1 MLAERRPTAHVSEQ
15 QGSGPLTLLSIFVS
29 SILPVFLV
37 ASVGFA
43 LARRLRISA
52 VQLSHITFN
61 ALAPC
66 LVFEI
71 LLTASVGDV
80 DFWRLVLFCV
90 LMTATMGTLA
100 GVGALLLRLDRPTR
114 AGFMLVVMFSNNA
127 NYGLPLV
134 LFAFG
139 EDALVFATTYFVTS
153 AGLTYTVGVL
163 VAGSGHR
170 TLAQALVRVVKVP
183 TIYGAVA
190 AGVLAAL
197 AVPIPTFVMRPVS
210 LLSDAAVPM
219 MLLVLGMQLA
229 KADRPTTLPVVGSA
243 TIFRLLVAPV
253 LAFAGADLVG
263 LSGAARQAAILQA
276 STPAAVITTI
286 LALEHSVAPRFVT
299 SVVVTSTVFSPV
311 TLALLIWWLQ

>member
-1 MLAERRPTAHVSEQ
+1 M
-15 QGSGPLTLLSIFVS
+15 
-29 SILPVFLV
+29 FLV
-37 ASVGFA
+37 AGVGFA
-43 LARRLRISA
+43 LARVLRIGA
-52 VQLSHITFN
+52 VHLSHVTFN

-66 LVFEI
+66 LVFDL
-71 LLTASVGDV
+71 LLTASVGGADV
-80 DFWRLVLFCV
+80 WRLVLFCL
-90 LMTATMGTLA
+90 LMTATMGTVA
-100 GVGALLLRLDRPTR
+100 GVGATLLRLDRPTR

-139 EDALVFATTYFVTS
+139 GDALVFATVYFVTS
-153 AGLTYTVGVL
+153 AVLTYTVGVL
-163 VAGSGHR
+163 VASSGHR
-170 TLAQALVRVVKVP
+170 TLGQALVRVVKVP

-197 AVPIPTFVMRPVS
+197 AVPVPALVMRPIS

-229 KADRPTTLPVVGSA
+229 QAERPTTLPVVTSA
-243 TIFRLLVAPV
+243 TVARLLVAPV
-253 LAFAGADLVG
+253 LAFAGAELVG

-286 LALEHSVAPRFVT
+286 LALEYGVAPRFVT
-299 SVVVTSTVFSPV
+299 SVVVTSTVLSPV
-311 TLALLIWWLQ
+311 TLALLIAWLQ

>member
-1 MLAERRPTAHVSEQ
+1 M
-15 QGSGPLTLLSIFVS
+15 
-29 SILPVFLV
+29 FLV
-37 ASVGFA
+37 AGVGFA
-43 LARRLRISA
+43 LARVQRISA
-52 VQLSHITFN
+52 GHLSHVTFN

-66 LVFEI
+66 LVFDL
-71 LLTASVGDV
+71 LLTASVGGSDV
-80 DFWRLVLFCV
+80 WRLALFCV
-90 LMTATMGTLA
+90 LMTATMGTVA
-100 GVGALLLRLDRPTR
+100 GVGATLLRLDRPTR

-139 EDALVFATTYFVTS
+139 EEALVFATVYFVTS
-153 AGLTYTVGVL
+153 AVLTYTVGVL
-163 VAGSGHR
+163 VASSGHR
-170 TLAQALVRVVKVP
+170 TLGQALVRVVKVP

-197 AVPIPTFVMRPVS
+197 AVPVPALVMRPIA

-229 KADRPTTLPVVGSA
+229 QAERLTALPVVTTA
-243 TIFRLLVAPV
+243 TVARLLVAPV
-253 LAFAGADLVG
+253 LAFAGAELVG

-286 LALEHSVAPRFVT
+286 LALEYGVAPRFVT
-299 SVVVTSTVFSPV
+299 SVVVTSTVLSPV
-311 TLALLIWWLQ
+311 TLALLIAWLQ

>member
-1 MLAERRPTAHVSEQ
+1 
-15 QGSGPLTLLSIFVS
+15 LLSIFVS

-37 ASVGFA
+37 AGVGFV
-43 LARRLRISA
+43 LARFLSISQ
-52 VQLSHITFN
+52 VQLSAITFN

-66 LVFEI
+66 LVFK
-71 LLTASVGDV
+71 LLATASVGGGDL
-80 DFWRLVLFCV
+80 WRIVLFCV
-90 LMTATMGTLA
+90 LMTATMGIFA
-100 GVGALLLRLDRPTR
+100 GIGAMLLRLDRPTR

-139 EDALVFATTYFVTS
+139 EDALVFATVYFVTS
-153 AGLTYTVGVL
+153 AVLTYTVGVL

-170 TLAQALVRVVKVP
+170 TVAQALVRVIKVP

-190 AGVLAAL
+190 AGLFVAL
-197 AVPIPTFVMRPVS
+197 AIPVPLFVMRPVA

-229 KADRPTTLPVVGSA
+229 QVDRPTMLPVVGSA
-243 TIFRLLVAPV
+243 TIARLLAAPL
-253 LAFAGADLVG
+253 LAFAWAGLLG

-276 STPAAVITTI
+276 STPAAVMTTI
-286 LALEHSVAPRFVT
+286 LALEYAVAPRFVT
-299 SVVVTSTVFSPV
+299 SVVVTSTVLSPV
-311 TLALLIWWLQ
+311 TLALLIAWLQ